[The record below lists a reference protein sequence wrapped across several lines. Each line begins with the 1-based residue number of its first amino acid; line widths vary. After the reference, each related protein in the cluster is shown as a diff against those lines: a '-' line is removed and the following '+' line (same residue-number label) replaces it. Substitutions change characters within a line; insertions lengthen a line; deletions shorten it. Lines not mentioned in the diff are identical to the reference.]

1 MNSPNPIDAISQG
14 RADLIAWRQSDDGNW
29 YRGNAALVAMVEHFA
44 PHAGAQVHSHLEHF
58 GRQVGAS
65 EGLVHRC
72 SHDPNLPVLDR
83 FDYLGRRQER
93 VRFDASY
100 HEWGKIIYGSGV
112 MSVTGQAGRAVEQ
125 AVLMILSAHHGEA
138 GHTCPL
144 ACTAGMIKAIQRC
157 GHPALQKAL
166 LPGLL
171 NPHYDRRL
179 YGAQFLTEV
188 QGGSDVGA
196 NATQAT
202 LIGAETAENPALWAL
217 TGEKWFCS
225 VIDAPLYVLTARPDG
240 AAAGTKGL
248 GLFIVPHDLPQ
259 GRDVA
264 QSPMSH
270 TLFDTPREPNQLT
283 IRRLKHKL
291 GTRAMASGE
300 VDWQGARGW
309 QLGPLDQGF
318 HHVVDIVLNTS
329 RLWNA
334 MACCGMLWRSY
345 REASGFARFRRAFG
359 QPIGHFANTNA
370 MVAQVFAE
378 ACAATASTLDLVAI
392 DAAGSDPDAVR
403 LGLNMNKY
411 WTSVR
416 TTQMIRN
423 AMEVIGGNAAI
434 EDFTPLG
441 RLYRDAL
448 VTESWEGA
456 HNVLIAQCWRDMQ
469 RLSLH
474 RPWLDLLSRRA
485 GELPMSSLQSAL
497 RQRLAVLEVDA
508 AELVAS
514 RNSDDARSA
523 RAFVENAMVA
533 HQGLCLAEL
542 SQRAP
547 TAIDPAVPQQFL
559 AVHPHRRAVAETGW
573 WPERALLGQ

>member
-1 MNSPNPIDAISQG
+1 MSNLSQSDAISQG
-14 RADLIAWRQSDDGNW
+14 RADLIAWRGADDGNW
-29 YRGNAALVAMVEHFA
+29 YGGNAALVAMVAHFA
-44 PHAGAQVHSHLEHF
+44 PHAGPATQQHLEQV

-72 SHDPNLPVLDR
+72 SHDPYLPVLDR

-100 HEWGKIIYGSGV
+100 HEWGKIVYGSGV
-112 MSVTGQAGRAVEQ
+112 MSITGQRGRAVEQ
-125 AVLMILSAHHGEA
+125 AMLMMLAAHHGEA

-171 NPHYDRRL
+171 NPDYDKRL
-179 YGAQFLTEV
+179 HGAQFLTEV

-196 NATQAT
+196 NATRAS
-202 LIGAETAENPALWAL
+202 LVGAETADSPALWAL

-248 GLFIVPHDLPQ
+248 GLFLVPHDLPQ
-259 GRDVA
+259 GREVN
-264 QSPMSH
+264 QQPMSH
-270 TLFDTPREPNQLT
+270 TLFQVPREPNHLT

-300 VDWQGARGW
+300 VDWQGALAW
-309 QLGPLDQGF
+309 QLGPLELGF

-359 QPIGHFANTNA
+359 QPIGRFANTDA

-378 ACAATASTLDLVAI
+378 ACAATASTLDLVAV
-392 DAAGSDPDAVR
+392 DEAGTAPEAVR

-469 RLSLH
+469 RLGLH
-474 RPWLDLLSRRA
+474 KAWFDWLDRRVT
-485 GELPMSSLQSAL
+485 ELPSGAARDQLT
-497 RQRLAVLEVDA
+497 QRLQRLHDDA
-508 AELVAS
+508 QALVAS
-514 RNSDDARSA
+514 QDPADARKA

-533 HQGLCLAEL
+533 HQGLCLVELAE
-542 SQRAP
+542 RAA
-547 TAIDPAVPQQFL
+547 TAINPAVALHFL
-559 AVHPHRRAVAETGW
+559 DLHPHRQPCASVGW
-573 WPERALLGQ
+573 WPERDQIL